1 MSASKSD
8 DAKGSVNQDAM
19 PQTNAGQGGADSKT
33 GEVTPG
39 RVEYLVAVR
48 PNAGLHPTATDMM
61 FAALSAM
68 PDVEILDRIQPR
80 DVTAPAI
87 SGASSTSDVI
97 VIRTTLQRG
106 LELQMTADPT
116 VVVERNHVLAHLA
129 DLDPQFSGVSAGL
142 PFIAPASLQL
152 QFKVVGDKRQPLQ
165 KALIVLYGGGFPV
178 QAETDAH
185 GLATLTLFG
194 GTVDTVQAV
203 HVKPVADFWGKWI
216 PAPVLSDSG
225 VNTISVEPLSA
236 FQAAGLGSKP
246 FLGWGQR
253 LMGVDVQATGT
264 LTGQGSRVAIIDSGC
279 DNKHS
284 ALTHIQIGRDYTNL
298 DADGKPDQS
307 TWTVDTISH
316 GTHCAGTIAGNGQ
329 SGIRGFAPAGEVH
342 ILKLFPGGAF
352 DNLISALKYAIDN
365 QIDVVNC
372 SLGSSQ
378 SSEIVQQWMEQA
390 RQAGVAVVV
399 AAGNS
404 AGPVQFPASLASVLS
419 VSAIGQQGQYP
430 ADTCH
435 AQTMPAGPGLIGVNG
450 VFAAKFSCFGPQIKV
465 CAPGVAIIS
474 SVPGGGYA
482 AWDGTSMAAAHITGL
497 AALVAAHHPAVKDA
511 PRNAARVD
519 RLFQTV
525 LAAAMPV
532 GLNPVYGGAGLPS
545 VSAAFQAS
553 LAPQSF
559 AQAEEIIRNALL
571 VAMNRYSSGFVPPA
585 ATMQQ
590 GMPGGFEDQL
600 RRH

>member
-8 DAKGSVNQDAM
+8 DGNGSIDEGAE
-19 PQTNAGQGGADSKT
+19 PQTKEEQ
-33 GEVTPG
+33 VTSG

-48 PNAGLHPTATDMM
+48 PSAGLHPAATDMM

-68 PDVEILDRIQPR
+68 PDVEILDRIQPGEA
-80 DVTAPAI
+80 TAFAT
-87 SGASSTSDVI
+87 SGASSIGDVI

-106 LELQMTADPT
+106 LELQVSADPT
-116 VVVERNHVLAHLA
+116 VVVERNHALVHLA
-129 DLDPQFSGVSAGL
+129 ALDSQLSGVPAGL
-142 PFIAPASLQL
+142 PFIAPANLQL
-152 QFKVVGDKRQPLQ
+152 QFKVVDDKGEPLQ
-165 KALIVLYGGGFPV
+165 KALVVLYGGGFPV
-178 QAETDAH
+178 HAETDTR

-194 GTVDTVQAV
+194 EALNAVQAV
-203 HVKPVADFWGKWI
+203 YVKPVANFWEKWI
-216 PAPVLSDSG
+216 PAPTLSDSG
-225 VNTISVEPLSA
+225 VNRISVEPLAA
-236 FQAAGLGSKP
+236 FPAAGIGSKP
-246 FLGWGQR
+246 FYGWGQR
-253 LMGVDVQATGT
+253 LMGLDIHAGGG

-279 DNKHS
+279 DNTHP

-298 DADGKPDQS
+298 DADGKPDQGTWNVDS
-307 TWTVDTISH
+307 TSH

-329 SGIRGFAPAGEVH
+329 TGIRGFAPAAEVH

-352 DNLISALKYAIDN
+352 DDLISALKYAIDN

-372 SLGSSQ
+372 SLGSNQ
-378 SSEIVQQWMEQA
+378 GSEIVQQWMEHA

-404 AGPVQFPASLASVLS
+404 SGPVQFPASLSGVLS
-419 VSAIGQQGQYP
+419 VSAIGQQMQCP
-430 ADTCH
+430 AETHH
-435 AQTMPAGPGLIGVNG
+435 AQTMQMGPGLIGVNG
-450 VFAAKFSCFGPQIKV
+450 IFAANFSCFGPQIAA

-482 AWDGTSMAAAHITGL
+482 AWDGTSTAGAHITGL

-525 LAAAMPV
+525 LAAATPV

-545 VSAAFQAS
+545 VSAAFQPS
-553 LAPQSF
+553 VAPQSF
-559 AQAEEIIRNALL
+559 AQAEDIIRNALL
-571 VAMNRYSSGFVPPA
+571 VAMSRYSGSLVPPSG
-585 ATMQQ
+585 TTPQQ
-590 GMPGGFEDQL
+590 NVSGSFTDQL
-600 RRH
+600 RHN

>member
-8 DAKGSVNQDAM
+8 DAKGSINEGAT
-19 PQTNAGQGGADSKT
+19 PQTKARQGETDSKP
-33 GEVTPG
+33 GEVTTG

-48 PNAGLHPTATDMM
+48 PNAGLHRTATDTM
-61 FAALSAM
+61 FAALRAM
-68 PDVEILDRIQPR
+68 ADVEIVDRIQPS
-80 DVTAPAI
+80 DVTAPAVG
-87 SGASSTSDVI
+87 GASSTSDVI

-106 LELQMTADPT
+106 LELQRTADPT
-116 VVVERNHVLAHLA
+116 VAVERNHALVHLA
-129 DLDPQFSGVSAGL
+129 ALDPQFSEGPAGL

-152 QFKVVGDKRQPLQ
+152 QFKVVDDKRQPLQ
-165 KALIVLYGGGFPV
+165 KALVVVYGGGLPV
-178 QAETDAH
+178 QAETDAQ
-185 GLATLTLFG
+185 GSATLTLFG
-194 GTVDTVQAV
+194 GTVNMVQAV
-203 HVKPVADFWGKWI
+203 YVKPAADFWEKWI
-216 PAPVLSDSG
+216 PAPTLSDSG

-246 FLGWGQR
+246 FWGWGQR
-253 LMGVDVQATGT
+253 LMGVDAHAAGS
-264 LTGQGSRVAIIDSGC
+264 LTGQGGRVAIIDSGC

-298 DADGKPDQS
+298 GADGKPDQG

-329 SGIRGFAPAGEVH
+329 NGIRGFAPAAEVH
-342 ILKLFPGGAF
+342 VLKLFPGGSL
-352 DNLISALKYAIDN
+352 DDLIGALKYAIDN

-372 SLGSSQ
+372 SLGSNQ

-430 ADTCH
+430 AETYH
-435 AQTMPAGPGLIGVNG
+435 AQTMPVGPGLIGVNG
-450 VFAAKFSCFGPQIKV
+450 IFAAKFSCFGPQIGA

-482 AWDGTSMAAAHITGL
+482 AWDGTSVAAPHIAGL
-497 AALVAAHHPAVKDA
+497 ATLVAAHHPAVKDA

-519 RLFQTV
+519 RLFQIV
-525 LAAAMPV
+525 LAAATPV

-545 VSAAFQAS
+545 VTAAFQAS
-553 LAPQSF
+553 TAPQSF
-559 AQAEEIIRNALL
+559 AEAEVIIRNALL
-571 VAMNRYSSGFVPPA
+571 EAMNRYSSGSVAPYAP
-585 ATMQQ
+585 MQQ
-590 GMPGGFEDQL
+590 SKPGGFKDQP
-600 RRH
+600 RHS

>member
-1 MSASKSD
+1 MS
-8 DAKGSVNQDAM
+8 
-19 PQTNAGQGGADSKT
+19 
-33 GEVTPG
+33 
-39 RVEYLVAVR
+39 
-48 PNAGLHPTATDMM
+48 
-61 FAALSAM
+61 
-68 PDVEILDRIQPR
+68 DVEILDRIQVS
-80 DVTAPAI
+80 DMTALPVG
-87 SGASSTSDVI
+87 GASSASDVI

-116 VVVERNHVLAHLA
+116 VVVERNHPLVHLA
-129 DLDPQFSGVSAGL
+129 TLDPQFSGMPAGL
-142 PFIAPASLQL
+142 PFVAPESLQL
-152 QFKVVGDKRQPLQ
+152 QFKVVDDRRQPLQ
-165 KALIVLYGGGFPV
+165 KAHIVVYGGGFPV
-178 QAETDAH
+178 QAETDAQ

-194 GTVDTVQAV
+194 EAVNAVQAV
-203 HVKPVADFWGKWI
+203 YVKPVADFWEKWI
-216 PAPVLSDSG
+216 PTPMLSGSG

-236 FQAAGLGSKP
+236 VPAAGIGSRS

-253 LMGVDVQATGT
+253 LMGVDLHVVGT
-264 LTGQGSRVAIIDSGC
+264 MTGQGGRVAIIDSGC
-279 DNKHS
+279 DNKHP

-298 DADGKPDQS
+298 DASGKPDQG

-329 SGIRGFAPAGEVH
+329 HGIRGFAPAAEVH

-404 AGPVQFPASLASVLS
+404 ADPVQFPASLASVLS

-430 ADTCH
+430 ADTYH
-435 AQTMPAGPGLIGVNG
+435 AQTMPTGPGLIGVNG
-450 VFAAKFSCFGPQIKV
+450 IFAAKFSCFGPQIRA

-553 LAPQSF
+553 VAPQSF
-559 AQAEEIIRNALL
+559 AQAEDIIRNALL
-571 VAMNRYSSGFVPPA
+571 VAMSRYSSGFVPPA
-585 ATMQQ
+585 APMQQ
-590 GMPGGFEDQL
+590 SMPGGYTDQV
-600 RRH
+600 RHN